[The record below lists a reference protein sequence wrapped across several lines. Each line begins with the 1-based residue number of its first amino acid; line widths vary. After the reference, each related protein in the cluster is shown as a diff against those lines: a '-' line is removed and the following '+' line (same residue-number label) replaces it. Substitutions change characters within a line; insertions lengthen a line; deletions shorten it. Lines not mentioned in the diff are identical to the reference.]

1 MKRIVI
7 ASSLIALAAL
17 ATGCN
22 RDGTGGTAYNNSGA
36 SATSPSSTSAPS
48 ATTTTTSTAT
58 ADTSSPNTA
67 ATTTMAPGAA
77 GDATGAMS
85 ETLTTGKVKAAIAAD
100 TGLKDSDISVT
111 TSNGVVTLA
120 GTVKSQDQ
128 VSIATT
134 LAQKQEGVTRVDSQV
149 TVR

>member
-17 ATGCN
+17 ATGCS

-48 ATTTTTSTAT
+48 TTSTTSTAT

-67 ATTTMAPGAA
+67 ATTTMAPGPA

-100 TGLKDSDISVT
+100 TGLKDTDISVKT
-111 TSNGVVTLA
+111 DNGVVTLG

-128 VSIATT
+128 VSIATS
-134 LAQKQEGVTRVDSQV
+134 LAQKQDGVTRVDSQI

>member
-7 ASSLIALAAL
+7 ASSLVAVAAL

-22 RDGTGGTAYNNSGA
+22 RDGGTAYNNSGA
-36 SATSPSSTSAPS
+36 SAATAPTYSAP

-67 ATTTMAPGAA
+67 ATTTMAPGPA
-77 GDATGAMS
+77 GNATGAVS
-85 ETLTTGKVKAAIAAD
+85 ETLTTGKVKAAFAAD
-100 TGLKDSDISVT
+100 SGLKDTDISVAT
-111 TSNGVVTLA
+111 NNGVVTLT
-120 GTVKSQDQ
+120 GTAKSQDQ
-128 VSIATT
+128 VSIATA
-134 LAQKQEGVTRVDSQV
+134 LAQKQEGVTRVDSQI